1 MIVFDL
7 RCSHGHVFEAWFRSS
22 SDYENQRAR
31 SLIGCPLC
39 NDSVIDKA
47 VMAPNVGAKS
57 NRRASTSPS
66 PKQQTGQKLTEEAA
80 APAASTNL
88 PAPPMRE
95 GSPSVEEA
103 KRVLAHVAALQ
114 ARMLEKS
121 QWVGKAFVDRA
132 RAMHQGDEPTQLI
145 HGQAT
150 PQEARE
156 LAEEG
161 VAVAPLLVPI
171 VPPEARN

>member
-7 RCSHGHVFEAWFRSS
+7 RCGHGHVFEAWFRSS
-22 SDYENQRAR
+22 SDYESQRAR
-31 SLIGCPLC
+31 SLISCPLC
-39 NDSVIDKA
+39 NDTMIDKA
-47 VMAPNVGAKS
+47 VMAPNIGAKS
-57 NRRASTSPS
+57 NQRASASP
-66 PKQQTGQKLTEEAA
+66 PPEQRTEQLPAEVRG

-88 PAPPMRE
+88 PAPPVQK
-95 GSPSVEEA
+95 GGPALEEA
-103 KRVLAHVAALQ
+103 KRVLAQVAVLQ
-114 ARMLEKS
+114 AQMLEKS

-132 RAMHQGDEPTQLI
+132 RAMHQGDEPAQLI

-161 VAVAPLLVPI
+161 VAVAPLIIPV